1 MSSHEGTAT
10 TPSRGRV
17 TVEGL
22 TKTYGD
28 GDGRVV
34 AVDDLDL
41 EIEPGEFVTILG
53 PSGCGK
59 STLLDCIAGHV
70 EPTAGQVTVDG
81 EPVSGPDPSRG
92 VVFQENRLFP
102 WKTVQENVAFG
113 PSVRGR
119 STDRVEMLLE
129 RMGLSEFADSYPKE
143 LSGGMAQRA
152 ELARLLANEPAI
164 MLMDEPFSGLDVM
177 TKQRMQV
184 ELLSAWRETDATAL
198 FVTHD
203 VEEAIL
209 LGDRVVVMTARPGT
223 VKTVV
228 DVPLDRPRDHGS
240 RTSEAVTQLKQHL
253 LASIHDEAGVEFA
266 TQESL
271 ETGQRVEPEPE
282 PDSEHRRDAASH
294 GADEVDAPPQHT
306 GEVDR

>member
-1 MSSHEGTAT
+1 MSSHEETST
-10 TPSRGRV
+10 TDSRGRV

-22 TKTYGD
+22 SKTYGT

-41 EIEPGEFVTILG
+41 EIEPGEFVTVLG

-70 EPTAGQVTVDG
+70 EPTTGQVTVDG

-102 WKTVQENVAFG
+102 WKTVRENVAFG
-113 PSVRGR
+113 PTVRGR
-119 STDRVEMLLE
+119 STDRVEPLLE
-129 RMGLSEFADSYPKE
+129 RMGLSGFADSYPNE

-184 ELLSAWRETDATAL
+184 ELLSAWRKTDATAL

-240 RTSEAVTQLKQHL
+240 RTSEAVTQLKEHL
-253 LASIHDEAGVEFA
+253 LASIHDEADVEFA
-266 TQESL
+266 T
-271 ETGQRVEPEPE
+271 REPPASDRTMSEPSS
-282 PDSEHRRDAASH
+282 DSEPRGDAVGRDGHEVGAAT
-294 GADEVDAPPQHT
+294 QYT
-306 GEVDR
+306 GEGDR